1 MSAGKWEAVPSLSH
15 EEMHQSS
22 SWESVQNGHALKS
35 VSNTSESTYVAVSS
49 AGNKMQVGGK

>member
-35 VSNTSESTYVAVSS
+35 VSNTSESAYIAVSS
-49 AGNKMQVGGK
+49 IGDKMHVQGK